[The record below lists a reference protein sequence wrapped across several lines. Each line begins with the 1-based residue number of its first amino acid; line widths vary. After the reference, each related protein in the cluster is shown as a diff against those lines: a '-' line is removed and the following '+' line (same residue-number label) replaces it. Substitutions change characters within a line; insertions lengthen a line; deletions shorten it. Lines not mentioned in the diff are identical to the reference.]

1 MNIVRYA
8 QANYQ
13 LETPFDLP
21 EGALFALEEQEG
33 ADGGFRSSQSY
44 SGQFKL
50 VYAGTYTAGER
61 KGEACVSKVFK
72 TGAVFEDSFFKHEL
86 DVVAKALQL
95 VQQFNDAKLIDRKIL
110 VNQPEIW
117 QFEES
122 RQKAPLRAA
131 HREFLLCDLHGGVYS
146 DGVVLTDPVVMSATQ
161 AFGSTDLG
169 LAGIT
174 TFCALHKCIAY
185 CRWQWSR
192 PRDKAVHYL
201 TAKGTSL
208 VHVPIRASWPAM
220 TYGIRK

>member
-1 MNIVRYA
+1 MTRTA
-8 QANYQ
+8 AP
-13 LETPFDLP
+13 T
-21 EGALFALEEQEG
+21 
-33 ADGGFRSSQSY
+33 
-44 SGQFKL
+44 GQFKL

-95 VQQFNDAKLIDRKIL
+95 VQQFNDAKLIDRKSL
-110 VNQPEIW
+110 STNPR
-117 QFEES
+117 FGNS
-122 RQKAPLRAA
+122 RKAARKPLCAPLIENAGQ
-131 HREFLLCDLHGGVYS
+131 FLLCDLQGGVYS

-161 AFGSTDLG
+161 AFVSTDLG

-192 PRDKAVHYL
+192 PQDKAVHYL

-208 VHVPIRASWPAM
+208 VHVPIRASRPAM